1 MDTENFTTETALE
14 AAVALDKILARRMH
28 RKKVLGQEVMV
39 PGQLGQA
46 LHLPLILRRLNSKQ
60 LRQREQG
67 LEDFSA
73 LWHTLSATTR
83 HKVLDALDWY
93 DPKRLDWDDKR
104 SNRRPLLDSGD

>member
-1 MDTENFTTETALE
+1 MDSEHFTTETALE

-28 RKKVLGQEVMV
+28 RKKVLGQEVLV

-83 HKVLDALDWY
+83 GKVLDALDWY

-104 SNRRPLLDSGD
+104 SNRRPMLDSGD